1 METIFDSVTI
11 ILIVIGIGIVIYY
24 GYIHFAQKKET
35 INIKHQIFEVEKNK
49 RRIQREITVQRNYL
63 NHLMK
68 QAKKTIEKEKRDE
81 AQGLVPSKEI
91 AQNIIFTR
99 RNINSFER
107 KVKEIDEL
115 IKEMKKAKSNKDNE
129 EKLIDINKKYKEL
142 NKQSYGQES
151 QKIINNF
158 NNTKNELEI
167 NENEI
172 EDLLNELNEESKTHI
187 KQRIIN

>member
-11 ILIVIGIGIVIYY
+11 ILIAIGVGIVIYY

-35 INIKHQIFEVEKNK
+35 TNIKHQIFEVEKNK

-167 NENEI
+167 NETEI

>member
-11 ILIVIGIGIVIYY
+11 ILIAIGVGIVIYY

-35 INIKHQIFEVEKNK
+35 TNIKHQIFEVEKNK